1 MTNTYQSI
9 IYLIDRGVF
18 MSVILIPY
26 ALANGNMTQ
35 FKEISYADY
44 QLIVRALDKII
55 SITKEKYHSCDHPTG
70 SAAIK
75 SDQLKKEYSKYT
87 RQYTVALE
95 KMNAFK
101 KQHRNILQ
109 KEELLEDEEYP
120 MPFSSIFTNVTR
132 EQLVQKHRNKHKDI
146 YDKLRTLR
154 ATELRLRPYAP
165 ENVEHT
171 IAVEVSNL
179 KSRLEYESQKKEEKW
194 DKDKQTRLYEQH
206 QILAPFR
213 SGYTYVITNLK
224 ITANPP
230 TYDIYCTR
238 RTLGN
243 IFKNDTENC
252 AQTLINPS
260 LQIQR

>member
-1 MTNTYQSI
+1 
-9 IYLIDRGVF
+9 
-18 MSVILIPY
+18 MSVISIPY
-26 ALANGNMTQ
+26 ALANNNMTQ

-55 SITKEKYHSCDHPTG
+55 SITKEKYYSCDHPAG

-75 SDQLKKEYSKYT
+75 SDQLKNEYSKYS
-87 RQYTVALE
+87 RQYTVALD
-95 KMNAFK
+95 KLNAFK
-101 KQHRNILQ
+101 KQYRKILQ

-132 EQLVQKHRNKHKDI
+132 EQLVQKHRDKHKDI
-146 YDKLRTLR
+146 YNQLRTLR
-154 ATELRLRPYAP
+154 AEELRLRPYAP

-171 IAVEVSNL
+171 IAVEASSL
-179 KSRLEYESQKKEEKW
+179 KLRLEYESQRKEEKW

-206 QILAPFR
+206 QILTPFR
-213 SGYTYVITNLK
+213 SGYKYVIKNLK
-224 ITANPP
+224 ITATPP
-230 TYDIYCTR
+230 TYDISCTR

-243 IFKNDTENC
+243 IFKNDTEDC
-252 AQTLINPS
+252 TQTLINPS